1 MKFKLSKLN
10 LFKVVIMNISLI
22 KLSNVEFGGTWTHAI
37 IVLSREKNLPIF
49 DWDGL
54 DVPQVLFQGNF
65 FDIFYSM
72 SMHMKAPY

>member
-10 LFKVVIMNISLI
+10 LFKVVIMNIILI
-22 KLSNVEFGGTWTHAI
+22 KLSNVEFGGTWRHEI

-54 DVPQVLFQGNF
+54 DVPQVLFQGNL